1 MTHTPTDFVHR
12 LPFRVGYIDTDRA
25 AVVHHS
31 VYLRWLEHGRIEFFR
46 DRGLEYK
53 ALELDDSLGLPVVEC
68 RMKYKRPARFD
79 DQIVIETRIGRLSRA
94 TVRFDSEVKRDDGEL
109 LLQAEITLAC
119 VRLPE
124 GRLRSLPERVKLVCG
139 ATEG

>member
-1 MTHTPTDFVHR
+1 MAYPTTDFVHR
-12 LPFRVGYIDTDRA
+12 FPVRVGYIDTDRA

-46 DRGLEYK
+46 ERGLDYK

-79 DQIVIETRIGRLSRA
+79 DEIVVETRIGRMSRA
-94 TVRFDSEVKRDDGEL
+94 TVRFDSEVKRGDVL
-109 LLQAEITLAC
+109 LVQAEITLAC

-124 GRLRSLPERVKLVCG
+124 GRLRSLPERVKRVCG
-139 ATEG
+139 ES

>member
-1 MTHTPTDFVHR
+1 LAYEPTTFVHR

-46 DRGLEYK
+46 ERGLEYK

-68 RMKYKRPARFD
+68 RMKYKLPARFD
-79 DQIVIETRIGRLSRA
+79 DEIVIETRIGRMSRA
-94 TVRFDSEVKRDDGEL
+94 TVRFDSSVLLKDGPL
-109 LLQAEITLAC
+109 LVAAEITLAC

-124 GRLRSLPERVKLVCG
+124 GGLRSLPESVKKVCG
-139 ATEG
+139 AP

>member
-1 MTHTPTDFVHR
+1 MASYTPSDYVHR
-12 LPFRVGYIDTDRA
+12 FPVRVGYIDTDRA

-31 VYLRWLEHGRIEFFR
+31 VYLRWLEHGRIELFR

-79 DQIVIETRIGRLSRA
+79 DEIVVETRIGRVSRA
-94 TVRFDSEVKRDDGEL
+94 TIRFDSEVKRDDEL
-109 LLQAEITLAC
+109 LVTAEITLAC

-124 GRLRSLPERVKLVCG
+124 GRLQSLPEPVKRVVCS
-139 ATEG
+139 